1 MSRRLHLST
10 RWFGATSVVVALV
23 LSVVS
28 VVTQDQTDK
37 PKKSHRTPWGH
48 PDLQGVWTSD
58 SVTGIPLERPR
69 TEPLTPEEKTFQERV
84 RAVEKDV
91 DPGGS
96 NVIWNER
103 EVKLPFKRPQSLV
116 IDPPDGRVPITAE
129 VHSLICDFE
138 RDVKRYGVGLSSWEE
153 LDLWDRCIT
162 KGFPTVMM
170 PLGHSNM
177 YQIFQTPEYV
187 AIYYEVIHDV
197 RVIPVD
203 GRPHVGDQL

>member
-23 LSVVS
+23 LPVVS
-28 VVTQDQTDK
+28 VVTQAQTDK

-91 DPGGS
+91 DPGGPMS
-96 NVIWNER
+96 FGTSER
-103 EVKLPFKRPQSLV
+103 
-116 IDPPDGRVPITAE
+116 
-129 VHSLICDFE
+129 
-138 RDVKRYGVGLSSWEE
+138 
-153 LDLWDRCIT
+153 
-162 KGFPTVMM
+162 
-170 PLGHSNM
+170 
-177 YQIFQTPEYV
+177 
-187 AIYYEVIHDV
+187 
-197 RVIPVD
+197 
-203 GRPHVGDQL
+203 